1 MDCQEDRLGL
11 PCKFEYPAAIWIQEI
26 KDEAFL
32 DAEAVKVIIWFFQ
45 KE

>member
-11 PCKFEYPAAIWIQEI
+11 SCKCEYSAAIWIQEI

-32 DAEAVKVIIWFFQ
+32 DAKAG
-45 KE
+45 